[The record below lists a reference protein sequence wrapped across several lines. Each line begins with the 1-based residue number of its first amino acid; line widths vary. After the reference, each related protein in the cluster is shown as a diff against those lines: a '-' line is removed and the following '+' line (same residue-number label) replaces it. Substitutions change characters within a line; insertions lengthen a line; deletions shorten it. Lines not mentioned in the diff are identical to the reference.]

1 MTDEQQFRIRNHE
14 IIQGFM
20 KECAKRDDDISGSV
34 QATIAQFLLNVR
46 HELHIRAKG
55 QTWVSNLDIVEA
67 QIQELRRCIVDL
79 EQCKETITKGV
90 RIQ

>member
-1 MTDEQQFRIRNHE
+1 MTDEQKYRKRNHD
-14 IIQGFM
+14 IIKGFM
-20 KECAKRDDDISGSV
+20 KECAKHDDDLSGSV

-46 HELHIRAKG
+46 HELHLRACG
-55 QTWVSNLDIVEA
+55 TSMVSNLDIVEA

-79 EQCKETITKGV
+79 EQCKEFITKGV